1 MRSAGI
7 DQVKGKRVLIIGG
20 GTGIGLCLAEKLIK
34 LGATVVIASR
44 NIKKL
49 QLVVAKMGTNASA
62 TQLDASDE
70 QAVIQFFSTVGEFDH
85 LVATIRPDHLT
96 APFSKTAPSNSR
108 GAFDA
113 KFWGQYY
120 LAHHCLNT
128 ISKNGSIL
136 FTSGIAA
143 ARGYRGF
150 SSTAA
155 INGAI
160 ESLTKSLAVE
170 LAPIRVNTVS
180 PGFIERSAEDI
191 ERSAEDI
198 ERWDMVQNLGA
209 RIPAER
215 LGTQAE
221 AADAYIYLLQNRY
234 TTGTILTVDGGEL
247 SA

>member
-1 MRSAGI
+1 MHPAGI

-49 QLVVAKMGTNASA
+49 QLVVAKMGTNAYA

-70 QAVIQFFSTVGEFDH
+70 QAVIQFFSAVGEFDH

-96 APFSKTAPSNSR
+96 APFSNTAPSDSR

-120 LAHHCLNT
+120 LAHHCLNN

-191 ERSAEDI
+191 ER
-198 ERWDMVQNLGA
+198 WDMVQNLGA

>member
-1 MRSAGI
+1 MK
-7 DQVKGKRVLIIGG
+7 DKRVLIIGG

-44 NIKKL
+44 NIRKL
-49 QLVVAKMGTNASA
+49 QLIVAKMGANASA

-70 QAVIQFFSTVGEFDH
+70 QAVFRFFSGAGDFDH

-96 APFSKTAPSNSR
+96 APFNKTAPSDSR

-170 LAPIRVNTVS
+170 LAPVRVNAVS
-180 PGFIERSAEDI
+180 PGFIERST
-191 ERSAEDI
+191 EDI
-198 ERWDMVQNLGA
+198 ERWNMVQNLGA

-215 LGTQAE
+215 LGTQSE

>member
-7 DQVKGKRVLIIGG
+7 AQVKGKRVLIIGG

-34 LGATVVIASR
+34 LGATVVVASR
-44 NIKKL
+44 NIEKL
-49 QLVVAKMGTNASA
+49 QLVVAKMGANASA
-62 TQLDASDE
+62 YQLDASDE
-70 QAVIQFFSTVGEFDH
+70 QAVIQFFSAVGEFDH

-96 APFSKTAPSNSR
+96 APFNKTTPSSSR

-170 LAPIRVNTVS
+170 LAPVRVNTVS
-180 PGFIERSAEDI
+180 PGFI

-221 AADAYIYLLQNRY
+221 AAEAYIYLLQNRY